1 MLQKLVKSG
10 KRLTPTWFKRPYWFL
25 LDFIRHPPLPVQFL
39 RVDSLRGWVAGIR
52 FQYFTKVERRFRTLE
67 SKSDIGQNTISHN
80 VMGLSDLASP
90 RSSLLVRPLSVIE
103 KLNGHSN
110 ILSIGPRTEGELL
123 NLVGHGFDRKRIRGV
138 DLISYSPWVDLGDM
152 HDLPYDDNSFD
163 AVILGWALGYS
174 QNQKKATSEVIR
186 VARDGAIVAVG
197 IEYNPLSNEEIVDWL
212 GYLPGNEKRITSVDQ
227 ILRFFEDHLGH
238 VYFNHEHKPTV
249 KSQVGSIIAIFSIT
263 KQGPATSIKEHVVNP
278 NSA

>member
-1 MLQKLVKSG
+1 MLQKLIKSG
-10 KRLTPTWFKRPYWFL
+10 KRLMPTWFKRPYWYL
-25 LDFIRHPPLPVQFL
+25 LDLVRNPPLPLQFL
-39 RVDSLRGWVAGIR
+39 RVDSFRGWVAGIR
-52 FQYFTKVERRFRTLE
+52 FLYFTKVERRFRALE
-67 SKSDIGQNTISHN
+67 SSPDIGKNTISHN
-80 VMGLSDLASP
+80 ITGLADLSSP

-186 VARDGAIVAVG
+186 VARDGAVVAVG
-197 IEYNPLSNEEIVDWL
+197 IEYNPLSNEEIIEWL

-227 ILRFFEDHLGH
+227 ILRFFEDHVDH
-238 VYFNHEHKPTV
+238 VYFNHEHKPSERT
-249 KSQVGSIIAIFSIT
+249 QVGSLIAIFSIT
-263 KQGPATSIKEHVVNP
+263 K
-278 NSA
+278 